1 MRRSLSIKLTV
12 AVLVVGLTGAILVA
26 LFAGRT
32 TRVALSGFALEKSR
46 DGFIEDVTDYYRRNG
61 TLEGLPEW
69 LRNKARSGLPQPD
82 GEQPRSQAQPP
93 LNPPG
98 RPGPGGRPVQPPLGE
113 LPPGALPPPHVLVG
127 TDGRVIVGGPFYR
140 PNQPL
145 PPDQVA
151 AGLPIIVEGEQ
162 IGTVLTDTVTYIPDP
177 QQAVYLNQVYRALG
191 WGTVGATLAAL
202 LLGMILVRTLIRPL
216 RELTEATQ
224 AVAQG
229 DLEQQVTVRSK
240 DELGQLAAS
249 FNQMSVDL
257 AEATRLRRQM
267 TADIA
272 HDLRTPLTVLSGYLE
287 SLRDGVLQPS
297 PTMLEV
303 MYDEAQ
309 HLQHLVE
316 DLRTLSLAD
325 AHDLPLQRQP
335 TGPGDLLERIAAKY
349 AHQAEQQAVA
359 LTVDAAEAL
368 PEVEVDPERMAQV
381 LGNLVSN
388 ALRYTPAAGQIT
400 LAAHSQNGSLL
411 LRVEDTGSGIV
422 PTDLPHI
429 FDRFYRADK
438 HRHQESG
445 ESGLGLAIAKSIVEA
460 HGGAISVQSEV
471 GRGTR
476 FTIKLPD
483 G

>member
-1 MRRSLSIKLTV
+1 MMRRSLSIKLTL
-12 AVLVVGLTGAILVA
+12 AVLIVGLTGAVLVG

-46 DGFIEDVTDYYRRNG
+46 ENFIEDVTDYYRRNG
-61 TLEGLPEW
+61 TLEGLREW
-69 LRNKARSGLPQPD
+69 LGDKAKAGLPQPAGD
-82 GEQPRSQAQPP
+82 QPRSLMQPRP
-93 LNPPG
+93 NPPKEG
-98 RPGPGGRPVQPPLGE
+98 HPLQ
-113 LPPGALPPPHVLVG
+113 LPPGAPPPPHVLVG

-145 PPDQVA
+145 PPARVA
-151 AGLPIIVEGEQ
+151 AGLPITVDGQQ
-162 IGTVLTDTVTYIPDP
+162 IGTVLTNTVTYIPDP
-177 QQAVYLNQVYRALG
+177 QQIAYMNQVYRALG
-191 WGTVGATLAAL
+191 WGTAGATLAAL

-229 DLEQQVTVRSK
+229 NLEQQVTVRSK

-249 FNQMSVDL
+249 FNQMSIDL
-257 AEATRLRRQM
+257 AEANRLRRQM

-325 AHDLPLQRQP
+325 AHELPLQRQP

-349 AHQAEQQAVA
+349 AHQAEQQQVT
-359 LTVDAAEAL
+359 LGVDTVEAL
-368 PEVEVDPERMAQV
+368 SEIEMDPERMAQV

-388 ALRYTPAAGQIT
+388 ALRYTPAAGHIT
-400 LAAHSQNGSLL
+400 LSARPKNGALL
-411 LRVEDTGSGIV
+411 MRVEDTGSGIA
-422 PTDLPHI
+422 PDDLPHI

-438 HRHQESG
+438 TRHQESG

-460 HGGAISVQSEV
+460 HGGTISVQSEV

-476 FTIKLPD
+476 FTIKLPH